1 MQGICLFMQ
10 LFGMHLCV
18 YSIFLKAGS
27 LYKFAIALA
36 VASIWFTVLAAAP
49 LRRLEHKVKSRY
61 KIPFVKYPVADL
73 FLLFT
78 NNMGDFDSP
87 ISGTHQSRYDDTDG
101 CGRASSE
108 TV

>member
-49 LRRLEHKVKSRY
+49 LRRLEHKVGPHTAEMHRIHRNYTVSDDARPHPSVSSY
-61 KIPFVKYPVADL
+61 
-73 FLLFT
+73 LL
-78 NNMGDFDSP
+78 
-87 ISGTHQSRYDDTDG
+87 
-101 CGRASSE
+101 
-108 TV
+108 